1 MTYRYV
7 ITENEKDFKAINK
20 LFRYRSRTEYEDQIT
35 ESSIEKMKQTP
46 LTKMVIISKDSKEKI
61 KLLKNKFKELKN
73 WKANPDKEFADKIL
87 LEDKSQLIILNQKKS
102 GLEALIKML
111 K

>member
-1 MTYRYV
+1 M
-7 ITENEKDFKAINK
+7 
-20 LFRYRSRTEYEDQIT
+20 FRYRSRTEYEDQIT

-73 WKANPDKEFADKIL
+73 WKANPDNEFADKIFL
-87 LEDKSQLIILNQKKS
+87 DDKSQLIIVNQKKS
-102 GLEALIKML
+102 DLETLINSIK
-111 K
+111 